1 MVDLAF
7 FGHPSFLVFAAAQA
21 GATLVLVALT
31 ELFHW
36 RLIRRGALRARV
48 TRHRRF
54 CRLVVLGLFVVGLVI
69 FSVPAYH
76 PFLGELHFRDA
87 LLATDR
93 DDGPSARA
101 SFAKAVEH
109 LREIEETE
117 QGGGLWAAAVT
128 RFVEPWGGLQTVRAA
143 LSTAHFALGNCRDAL
158 RYMEAELTQG
168 PRAARRGLLSYRV
181 AVCHVAADRQ
191 EEVEEALL
199 HALLIDRRFAE
210 QARTNPRLRALAED
224 LLAKR
229 L

>member
-1 MVDLAF
+1 M
-7 FGHPSFLVFAAAQA
+7 
-21 GATLVLVALT
+21 
-31 ELFHW
+31 
-36 RLIRRGALRARV
+36 
-48 TRHRRF
+48 
-54 CRLVVLGLFVVGLVI
+54 I

-87 LLATDR
+87 LLVSER
-93 DDGPSARA
+93 DDGKSART
-101 SFAKAVEH
+101 SFAKAVGH

-117 QGGGLWAAAVT
+117 RGGGLWAAAVT
-128 RFVEPWGGLQTVRAA
+128 RFVEPWGGL
-143 LSTAHFALGNCRDAL
+143 
-158 RYMEAELTQG
+158 
-168 PRAARRGLLSYRV
+168 LSYRA

-191 EEVEEALL
+191 DEAEEALL